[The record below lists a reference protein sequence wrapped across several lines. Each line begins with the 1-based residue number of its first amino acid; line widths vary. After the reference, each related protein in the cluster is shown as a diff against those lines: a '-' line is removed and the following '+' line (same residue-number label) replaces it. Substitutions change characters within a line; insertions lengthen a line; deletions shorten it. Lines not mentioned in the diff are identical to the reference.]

1 MLDLAVINGLVFL
14 EGGFRKADVGIK
26 DGKFALIAA
35 PGCLPEAE
43 RTIDAAGKHVI
54 PGGIDTHVHYR
65 DPGHWERETFE
76 AGSRA
81 AAAGGC
87 TTFFEHPISM
97 PPQWNAEILQNRMD
111 ICTGKDSP
119 ANDRHEKGVCV
130 DFCFYGAAGGQHP
143 EAIEPLSH
151 AGIVA
156 YKTFL
161 HDAPEGRAQEF
172 EGLTSANND
181 QLYRVLQEVKKTGL
195 PLAAHAEDN
204 ELVTGFIK
212 RLREEGR
219 QSENIAH
226 CLSRPPIVEVE
237 AISKM
242 LKFAKDV
249 GCPIELVHVST
260 CGAMELAKQAKQA
273 GQKVFVETCPHYL
286 LLDERYVEK
295 YGAYA
300 KCNPALREKE
310 EVEKLWDYVNDGTVD
325 YMGSDHSPFL
335 VEEKTRGLKD
345 IFAAAAGFP
354 GADLRLPLMLDAVAE
369 GRTTLE
375 KVVELLS
382 VNPARC
388 FGLYP
393 TKGTIQVGADADF
406 TLFRMDRHT
415 VVDKARNYSHARD
428 IAIPYDGRELKCAV
442 TGTIVRGRAVMRDGV
457 VDETAKAYGHLVIP
471 TGH

>member
-1 MLDLAVINGLVFL
+1 MLDLILKNAKVYL
-14 EGGFRKADVGIK
+14 EDRFVEGVSVGVQAGQI
-26 DGKFALIAA
+26 AAIAA
-35 PGCLPEAE
+35 PECMPEGAQTLDLTGE
-43 RTIDAAGKHVI
+43 YLI
-54 PGGIDTHVHYR
+54 PGTIDTHMHVR
-65 DPGHWERETFE
+65 DPGHTERGTFYTETM
-76 AGSRA
+76 A
-81 AAAGGC
+81 AAAGGV
-87 TTFFEHPISM
+87 TTILEQPISV
-97 PPQWNAEILQNRMD
+97 PPQHNVEILERRIARAEAQ
-111 ICTGKDSP
+111 C
-119 ANDRHEKGVCV
+119 VV
-130 DFCFYGAAGGQHP
+130 DFAFYGAAGGEYLEDIAQL
-143 EAIEPLSH
+143 A
-151 AGIVA
+151 ADGRIVA

-161 HDAPEGRAQEF
+161 HAPPEGREQEF
-172 EGLTSANND
+172 QGLTMAD
-181 QLYRVLQEVKKTGL
+181 DAQLYAGMRELAKTGL
-195 PLAAHAEDN
+195 FCAFHAENNDMIAAN
-204 ELVTGFIK
+204 IK
-212 RLREEGR
+212 RLRAEGR
-219 QSENIAH
+219 VSPEYHCVSRPTVAEVTSVERILNFVRETGARVEIAH
-226 CLSRPPIVEVE
+226 VSCPEV
-237 AISKM
+237 
-242 LKFAKDV
+242 
-249 GCPIELVHVST
+249 
-260 CGAMELAKQAKQA
+260 MELLRQAKKD
-273 GQKVFVETCPHYL
+273 GLPVYVETCPHYL
-286 LLDERYVEK
+286 FLTEEDMVK
-295 YGAYA
+295 FGPYA
-300 KCNPALREKE
+300 KCNPPVRSRAQA
-310 EVEKLWDYVNDGTVD
+310 EKLWDYVNDGTVD

-442 TGTIVRGRAVMRDGV
+442 TGTFVRGRAVMRDGV

>member
-1 MLDLAVINGLVFL
+1 MLDLILKNAKVYL
-14 EGGFRKADVGIK
+14 EDRFVEGVSVGVQAGQI
-26 DGKFALIAA
+26 AAIAA
-35 PGCLPEAE
+35 PECMPEGAQTLDLTGE
-43 RTIDAAGKHVI
+43 YLI
-54 PGGIDTHVHYR
+54 PGTIDTHMHVR
-65 DPGHWERETFE
+65 DPGHTERGTFYTETM
-76 AGSRA
+76 A
-81 AAAGGC
+81 AAAGGV
-87 TTFFEHPISM
+87 TTILEQPISV
-97 PPQWNAEILQNRMD
+97 PPQHNVEILERRIARAEAQ
-111 ICTGKDSP
+111 C
-119 ANDRHEKGVCV
+119 VV
-130 DFCFYGAAGGQHP
+130 DFAFYGAAGGEYLEDIAQL
-143 EAIEPLSH
+143 A
-151 AGIVA
+151 ADGRIVA

-161 HDAPEGRAQEF
+161 HAPPEGREQEF
-172 EGLTSANND
+172 QGLTMAD
-181 QLYRVLQEVKKTGL
+181 DAQLYAGMRELAKTGL
-195 PLAAHAEDN
+195 FCAFHAENNDMIAAN
-204 ELVTGFIK
+204 IR
-212 RLREEGR
+212 RLRAEGR
-219 QSENIAH
+219 VSPEYHCVSRPTVAEVTSVERILNFVRETGARVEIAH
-226 CLSRPPIVEVE
+226 VSCPEV
-237 AISKM
+237 
-242 LKFAKDV
+242 
-249 GCPIELVHVST
+249 
-260 CGAMELAKQAKQA
+260 MELLRQAKKD
-273 GQKVFVETCPHYL
+273 GLPVYVETCPHYL
-286 LLDERYVEK
+286 FLTEEDMVK
-295 YGAYA
+295 FGPYA
-300 KCNPALREKE
+300 KCNPPVRSRAQA
-310 EVEKLWDYVNDGTVD
+310 EKLWDYVNDGTVD

-442 TGTIVRGRAVMRDGV
+442 TGTFVRGRAVMRDGV

>member
-1 MLDLAVINGLVFL
+1 MLDLILKNAKVYL
-14 EGGFRKADVGIK
+14 EDRFVEGVSVGVQAGRIT
-26 DGKFALIAA
+26 AIAA
-35 PGCLPEAE
+35 PECMPEGV
-43 RTIDAAGKHVI
+43 RTLDLTGEYLI
-54 PGGIDTHVHYR
+54 PGTIDTHMHVR
-65 DPGHWERETFE
+65 DPGHTERGTFYTETM
-76 AGSRA
+76 A
-81 AAAGGC
+81 AAAGGV
-87 TTFFEHPISM
+87 TTILEQPISV
-97 PPQWNAEILQNRMD
+97 PPQHNVEILERRIARAEAQ
-111 ICTGKDSP
+111 C
-119 ANDRHEKGVCV
+119 VV
-130 DFCFYGAAGGQHP
+130 DFAFYGAAGGEYLEDIAQL
-143 EAIEPLSH
+143 A
-151 AGIVA
+151 ADGRIVA

-161 HDAPEGRAQEF
+161 HAPPEGREQEF
-172 EGLTSANND
+172 QGLTMAD
-181 QLYRVLQEVKKTGL
+181 DAQLYAGMRELAKTGL
-195 PLAAHAEDN
+195 FCAFHAENNDMISAN
-204 ELVTGFIK
+204 IR
-212 RLREEGR
+212 RLRAEGR
-219 QSENIAH
+219 VSPEYHCVSRPTVAEVTSVERILNFVRETGARVEIAH
-226 CLSRPPIVEVE
+226 VSCPEV
-237 AISKM
+237 
-242 LKFAKDV
+242 
-249 GCPIELVHVST
+249 
-260 CGAMELAKQAKQA
+260 MELLRQAKKD
-273 GQKVFVETCPHYL
+273 GLPVYVETCPHYL
-286 LLDERYVEK
+286 FLTEEDMVK
-295 YGAYA
+295 FGPYA
-300 KCNPALREKE
+300 KCNPPVRSRAQA
-310 EVEKLWDYVNDGTVD
+310 EKLWDYINDGTVD

-457 VDETAKAYGHLVIP
+457 VDETAKAYGHLVVP

>member
-1 MLDLAVINGLVFL
+1 MLDLILKNAKVYL
-14 EGGFRKADVGIK
+14 EDRFVEGVSVGVQAGRIT
-26 DGKFALIAA
+26 AIAA
-35 PGCLPEAE
+35 PECMPEGA
-43 RTIDAAGKHVI
+43 RTLDLTGEYLI
-54 PGGIDTHVHYR
+54 PGTIDTHMHVR
-65 DPGHWERETFE
+65 DPGHTERGTFYTETM
-76 AGSRA
+76 A
-81 AAAGGC
+81 AAAGGV
-87 TTFFEHPISM
+87 TTILEQPISV
-97 PPQWNAEILQNRMD
+97 PPQHNVEILERRIARAEAQ
-111 ICTGKDSP
+111 C
-119 ANDRHEKGVCV
+119 VV
-130 DFCFYGAAGGQHP
+130 DFAFYGAAGGEYLEDIAQL
-143 EAIEPLSH
+143 A
-151 AGIVA
+151 ADGRIVA

-161 HDAPEGRAQEF
+161 HAPPEGREQEF
-172 EGLTSANND
+172 QGLTMAD
-181 QLYRVLQEVKKTGL
+181 DAQLYAGMRELAKTGL
-195 PLAAHAEDN
+195 FCAFHAENNDMISAN
-204 ELVTGFIK
+204 IR
-212 RLREEGR
+212 RLRAEGR
-219 QSENIAH
+219 VSPEYHCVSRPTVAEVTSVERILNFVRETGARVEIAH
-226 CLSRPPIVEVE
+226 VSCPEV
-237 AISKM
+237 
-242 LKFAKDV
+242 
-249 GCPIELVHVST
+249 
-260 CGAMELAKQAKQA
+260 MELLRQAKKD
-273 GQKVFVETCPHYL
+273 GLPVYVETCPHYL
-286 LLDERYVEK
+286 FLTEEDMVK
-295 YGAYA
+295 FGPYA
-300 KCNPALREKE
+300 KCNPPVRSRAQA
-310 EVEKLWDYVNDGTVD
+310 EKLWDYINDGTVD

>member
-1 MLDLAVINGLVFL
+1 MLDLILKNAKVYL
-14 EGGFRKADVGIK
+14 EDRFVEGVSVGVQAGRI
-26 DGKFALIAA
+26 AAIAA
-35 PGCLPEAE
+35 PECMPEGA
-43 RTIDAAGKHVI
+43 RTLDLTGEYLI
-54 PGGIDTHVHYR
+54 PGTIDTHMHVR
-65 DPGHWERETFE
+65 DPGHTERGTFYTETM
-76 AGSRA
+76 A
-81 AAAGGC
+81 AAAGGV
-87 TTFFEHPISM
+87 TTILEQPISV
-97 PPQWNAEILQNRMD
+97 PPQHNVEILERRIARAEAQ
-111 ICTGKDSP
+111 C
-119 ANDRHEKGVCV
+119 VV
-130 DFCFYGAAGGQHP
+130 DFAFYGAAGGEYLEDIAQL
-143 EAIEPLSH
+143 A
-151 AGIVA
+151 ADGRIVA

-161 HDAPEGRAQEF
+161 HAPPEGREQEF
-172 EGLTSANND
+172 QGLTMAD
-181 QLYRVLQEVKKTGL
+181 DAQLYAGMQELAKTGL
-195 PLAAHAEDN
+195 FCAFHAENNDMIAAN
-204 ELVTGFIK
+204 IK
-212 RLREEGR
+212 RLRAEGR
-219 QSENIAH
+219 VSPEYHCVSRPTVAEVTSVERILNFVWETGARVEIAH
-226 CLSRPPIVEVE
+226 VSCPEV
-237 AISKM
+237 
-242 LKFAKDV
+242 
-249 GCPIELVHVST
+249 
-260 CGAMELAKQAKQA
+260 MELLRQAKKD
-273 GQKVFVETCPHYL
+273 GLPVYVETCPHYL
-286 LLDERYVEK
+286 FLTEEDMVK
-295 YGAYA
+295 FGPYA
-300 KCNPALREKE
+300 KCNPPVRSRAQA
-310 EVEKLWDYVNDGTVD
+310 EKLWDYINDGTVD

-442 TGTIVRGRAVMRDGV
+442 TGTIVRGRVVMRDGV

>member
-1 MLDLAVINGLVFL
+1 MLDLILKNAKVYL
-14 EGGFRKADVGIK
+14 EDRFVEGVSVGVQAGRI
-26 DGKFALIAA
+26 AAIAA
-35 PGCLPEAE
+35 PECMPEGA
-43 RTIDAAGKHVI
+43 RTLDLTGEYLI
-54 PGGIDTHVHYR
+54 PGTIDTHMHVR
-65 DPGHWERETFE
+65 DPGHTERGTFYTETM
-76 AGSRA
+76 A
-81 AAAGGC
+81 AAAGGV
-87 TTFFEHPISM
+87 TTILEQPISV
-97 PPQWNAEILQNRMD
+97 PPQHNVEILERRIARAEAQ
-111 ICTGKDSP
+111 C
-119 ANDRHEKGVCV
+119 VV
-130 DFCFYGAAGGQHP
+130 DFAFYGAAGGEYLEDIAQL
-143 EAIEPLSH
+143 A
-151 AGIVA
+151 ADGRIVA

-161 HDAPEGRAQEF
+161 HAPPEGREQEF
-172 EGLTSANND
+172 QGLTMAD
-181 QLYRVLQEVKKTGL
+181 DAQLYAGMRELAKTGL
-195 PLAAHAEDN
+195 FCAFHAENNDMIAAN
-204 ELVTGFIK
+204 IR
-212 RLREEGR
+212 RLRAEGR
-219 QSENIAH
+219 VSPEYHCVSRPTVAEVTSVERILNFVRETGARVEIAH
-226 CLSRPPIVEVE
+226 VSCPEV
-237 AISKM
+237 
-242 LKFAKDV
+242 
-249 GCPIELVHVST
+249 
-260 CGAMELAKQAKQA
+260 MELLRQAKKD
-273 GQKVFVETCPHYL
+273 GLPVYVETCPHYL
-286 LLDERYVEK
+286 FLTEEDMVK
-295 YGAYA
+295 FGPYA
-300 KCNPALREKE
+300 KCNPPVRSRAQA
-310 EVEKLWDYVNDGTVD
+310 EKLWDYVNDGTVD

-457 VDETAKAYGHLVIP
+457 VDETAKAYGHLVVP

>member
-1 MLDLAVINGLVFL
+1 MLDLILKNAKVYL
-14 EGGFRKADVGIK
+14 EDRFVEGVSVGVQA
-26 DGKFALIAA
+26 GQIAA
-35 PGCLPEAE
+35 IAVPECMPEGAQTLDLTGE
-43 RTIDAAGKHVI
+43 YLI
-54 PGGIDTHVHYR
+54 PGTIDTHMHVR
-65 DPGHWERETFE
+65 DPGHTERGTFYTETM
-76 AGSRA
+76 A
-81 AAAGGC
+81 AAAGGV
-87 TTFFEHPISM
+87 TTILEQPISV
-97 PPQWNAEILQNRMD
+97 PPQHNVEILERRIARAEAQ
-111 ICTGKDSP
+111 C
-119 ANDRHEKGVCV
+119 VV
-130 DFCFYGAAGGQHP
+130 DFAFYGAAGGEYLEDIAQL
-143 EAIEPLSH
+143 A
-151 AGIVA
+151 ADGRIVA

-161 HDAPEGRAQEF
+161 HAPPEGREQEF
-172 EGLTSANND
+172 QGLTMAD
-181 QLYRVLQEVKKTGL
+181 DAQLYAGMRELAKTGL
-195 PLAAHAEDN
+195 FCAFHAENNDMISAN
-204 ELVTGFIK
+204 IK
-212 RLREEGR
+212 RLRAEGR
-219 QSENIAH
+219 VSPEYHCVSRPTVAEVTSVERILNFVRETGARVEIAH
-226 CLSRPPIVEVE
+226 VSCPEV
-237 AISKM
+237 
-242 LKFAKDV
+242 
-249 GCPIELVHVST
+249 
-260 CGAMELAKQAKQA
+260 MELLRQAKKD
-273 GQKVFVETCPHYL
+273 GLPVYVETCPHYL
-286 LLDERYVEK
+286 FLTEEDMVK
-295 YGAYA
+295 FGPYA
-300 KCNPALREKE
+300 KCNPPVRSRAQA
-310 EVEKLWDYVNDGTVD
+310 EKLWDYINDGTVD

>member
-1 MLDLAVINGLVFL
+1 MLDLILKNAKVYL
-14 EGGFRKADVGIK
+14 EDRFVEGVSVGVQA
-26 DGKFALIAA
+26 GQIAA
-35 PGCLPEAE
+35 IAVPECMPEGA
-43 RTIDAAGKHVI
+43 RTLDLTGEYLI
-54 PGGIDTHVHYR
+54 PGTIDTHMHVR
-65 DPGHWERETFE
+65 DPGHTERGTFYTETM
-76 AGSRA
+76 A
-81 AAAGGC
+81 AAAGGV
-87 TTFFEHPISM
+87 TTILEQPISV
-97 PPQWNAEILQNRMD
+97 PPQHNVEILERRIARAEAQ
-111 ICTGKDSP
+111 C
-119 ANDRHEKGVCV
+119 VV
-130 DFCFYGAAGGQHP
+130 DFAFYGAAGGEYLEDIAQL
-143 EAIEPLSH
+143 A
-151 AGIVA
+151 ADGRIVA

-161 HDAPEGRAQEF
+161 HAPPEGREQEF
-172 EGLTSANND
+172 QGLTMAD
-181 QLYRVLQEVKKTGL
+181 DAQLYAGMQELAKTGL
-195 PLAAHAEDN
+195 FCAFHAENNDMIAAN
-204 ELVTGFIK
+204 IK
-212 RLREEGR
+212 RLRAEGR
-219 QSENIAH
+219 VSPEYHCVSRPTVAEVTSVERILNFVRETGARVEIAH
-226 CLSRPPIVEVE
+226 VSCPEV
-237 AISKM
+237 
-242 LKFAKDV
+242 
-249 GCPIELVHVST
+249 
-260 CGAMELAKQAKQA
+260 MELLRQAKKD
-273 GQKVFVETCPHYL
+273 GLPVYVETCPHYL
-286 LLDERYVEK
+286 FLTEEDMVK
-295 YGAYA
+295 FGPYA
-300 KCNPALREKE
+300 KCNPPVRSRAQA
-310 EVEKLWDYVNDGTVD
+310 EKLWDYINDGTVD

-406 TLFRMDRHT
+406 TLFRMDRHM

>member
-1 MLDLAVINGLVFL
+1 MLDLILKNAKVYL
-14 EGGFRKADVGIK
+14 EDRFVEGVSVGVQAGQI
-26 DGKFALIAA
+26 AAIAA
-35 PGCLPEAE
+35 PECMPEGA
-43 RTIDAAGKHVI
+43 RTLDLTGEYLI
-54 PGGIDTHVHYR
+54 PGTIDTHMHVR
-65 DPGHWERETFE
+65 DPGHTERGTFYTETM
-76 AGSRA
+76 A
-81 AAAGGC
+81 AAAGGV
-87 TTFFEHPISM
+87 TTILEQPISV
-97 PPQWNAEILQNRMD
+97 PPQHNVEILERRIARAEAQ
-111 ICTGKDSP
+111 C
-119 ANDRHEKGVCV
+119 VV
-130 DFCFYGAAGGQHP
+130 DFAFYGAAGGEYLEDIAQL
-143 EAIEPLSH
+143 A
-151 AGIVA
+151 ADGRIVA

-161 HDAPEGRAQEF
+161 HAPPEGREQEF
-172 EGLTSANND
+172 QGLTMAD
-181 QLYRVLQEVKKTGL
+181 DAQLYAGMRELAKTGL
-195 PLAAHAEDN
+195 FCAFHAENNDMIAAN
-204 ELVTGFIK
+204 IR
-212 RLREEGR
+212 RLRAEGR
-219 QSENIAH
+219 VSPEYHCVSRPTVAEVTSVERILNFVRETGARVEIAH
-226 CLSRPPIVEVE
+226 VSCPEV
-237 AISKM
+237 
-242 LKFAKDV
+242 
-249 GCPIELVHVST
+249 
-260 CGAMELAKQAKQA
+260 MELLRQAKKD
-273 GQKVFVETCPHYL
+273 GLPVYVETCPHYL
-286 LLDERYVEK
+286 FLTEEDMVK
-295 YGAYA
+295 FGPYA
-300 KCNPALREKE
+300 KCNPPVRSRAQA
-310 EVEKLWDYVNDGTVD
+310 EKLWDYINDGTVD

-442 TGTIVRGRAVMRDGV
+442 TGTIVRGRVVMRDGV

>member
-1 MLDLAVINGLVFL
+1 MLDLILKNAKVYL
-14 EGGFRKADVGIK
+14 EDRFVEGVSVGVQAGRI
-26 DGKFALIAA
+26 AAIAA
-35 PGCLPEAE
+35 PECMPEGAQTLDLTGE
-43 RTIDAAGKHVI
+43 YLI
-54 PGGIDTHVHYR
+54 PGTIDTHMHVR
-65 DPGHWERETFE
+65 DPGHTERGTFYTETM
-76 AGSRA
+76 A
-81 AAAGGC
+81 AAAGGV
-87 TTFFEHPISM
+87 TTILEQPISV
-97 PPQWNAEILQNRMD
+97 PPQHNVEILERRIARAEAQ
-111 ICTGKDSP
+111 C
-119 ANDRHEKGVCV
+119 VV
-130 DFCFYGAAGGQHP
+130 DFAFYGAAGGEYLEDIAQL
-143 EAIEPLSH
+143 A
-151 AGIVA
+151 ADGRIVA

-161 HDAPEGRAQEF
+161 HAPPEGREQEF
-172 EGLTSANND
+172 QGLTMAD
-181 QLYRVLQEVKKTGL
+181 DAQLYAGMQELAKTGL
-195 PLAAHAEDN
+195 FCAFHAENNDMIAAN
-204 ELVTGFIK
+204 IR
-212 RLREEGR
+212 RLRAEGR
-219 QSENIAH
+219 VSPEYHCVSRPTVAEVTSVERILNFVRETGARVEIAH
-226 CLSRPPIVEVE
+226 VSCPEV
-237 AISKM
+237 
-242 LKFAKDV
+242 
-249 GCPIELVHVST
+249 
-260 CGAMELAKQAKQA
+260 MELLRQAKKD
-273 GQKVFVETCPHYL
+273 GLPVYVETCPHYL
-286 LLDERYVEK
+286 FLTEEDMVK
-295 YGAYA
+295 FGPYA
-300 KCNPALREKE
+300 KCNPPVRSRAQA
-310 EVEKLWDYVNDGTVD
+310 EKLWDYVNDGTVD

-457 VDETAKAYGHLVIP
+457 VDETAKAYGHLVVP

>member
-1 MLDLAVINGLVFL
+1 MLDLILKNAKVYL
-14 EGGFRKADVGIK
+14 EDRFVEGVSVGVQAGRI
-26 DGKFALIAA
+26 AAIAA
-35 PGCLPEAE
+35 PECMPEGA
-43 RTIDAAGKHVI
+43 RTLDLTGEYLI
-54 PGGIDTHVHYR
+54 PGTIDTHMHVR
-65 DPGHWERETFE
+65 DPGHTERGTFYTETM
-76 AGSRA
+76 A
-81 AAAGGC
+81 AAAGGV
-87 TTFFEHPISM
+87 TTILEQPISV
-97 PPQWNAEILQNRMD
+97 PPQHNVEILERRIARAEAQ
-111 ICTGKDSP
+111 C
-119 ANDRHEKGVCV
+119 VV
-130 DFCFYGAAGGQHP
+130 DFAFYGAAGGEYLEDIAQL
-143 EAIEPLSH
+143 A
-151 AGIVA
+151 ADGRIVA

-161 HDAPEGRAQEF
+161 HAPPEGREQEF
-172 EGLTSANND
+172 QGLTMAD
-181 QLYRVLQEVKKTGL
+181 DAQLYAGMQELAKTGL
-195 PLAAHAEDN
+195 FCAFHAENNDMIAAN
-204 ELVTGFIK
+204 IK
-212 RLREEGR
+212 RLRAEGR
-219 QSENIAH
+219 VSPEYHCVSRPTVAEVTSVERILNFVRETGARVEIAH
-226 CLSRPPIVEVE
+226 VSCPEV
-237 AISKM
+237 
-242 LKFAKDV
+242 
-249 GCPIELVHVST
+249 
-260 CGAMELAKQAKQA
+260 MELLRQAKKD
-273 GQKVFVETCPHYL
+273 GLPVYVETCPHYL
-286 LLDERYVEK
+286 FLTEEDMVK
-295 YGAYA
+295 FGPYA
-300 KCNPALREKE
+300 KCNPPVRSRAQA
-310 EVEKLWDYVNDGTVD
+310 EKLWDYINDGTVD

>member
-1 MLDLAVINGLVFL
+1 MLDLILKNAKVYL
-14 EGGFRKADVGIK
+14 EDRFVEGVSVGVQAGRI
-26 DGKFALIAA
+26 AAIAA
-35 PGCLPEAE
+35 PECMPEGA
-43 RTIDAAGKHVI
+43 RTLDLTGEYLI
-54 PGGIDTHVHYR
+54 PGTIDTHMHVR
-65 DPGHWERETFE
+65 DPGHTERGTFYTETM
-76 AGSRA
+76 A
-81 AAAGGC
+81 AAAGGV
-87 TTFFEHPISM
+87 TTILEQPISV
-97 PPQWNAEILQNRMD
+97 PPQHNVEILERRIARAEAQ
-111 ICTGKDSP
+111 C
-119 ANDRHEKGVCV
+119 VV
-130 DFCFYGAAGGQHP
+130 DFAFYGAAGGEYLEDIAQL
-143 EAIEPLSH
+143 A
-151 AGIVA
+151 ADGRIVA

-161 HDAPEGRAQEF
+161 HAPPEGREQEF
-172 EGLTSANND
+172 QGLTMAD
-181 QLYRVLQEVKKTGL
+181 DAQLYAGMRELAKTGL
-195 PLAAHAEDN
+195 FCAFHAENNDMISAN
-204 ELVTGFIK
+204 IR
-212 RLREEGR
+212 RLRAEGR
-219 QSENIAH
+219 VSPEYHCVSRPTVAEVTSVERILNFVRETGARVEIAH
-226 CLSRPPIVEVE
+226 VSCPEV
-237 AISKM
+237 
-242 LKFAKDV
+242 
-249 GCPIELVHVST
+249 
-260 CGAMELAKQAKQA
+260 MELLRQAKKD
-273 GQKVFVETCPHYL
+273 GLPVYVETCPHYL
-286 LLDERYVEK
+286 FLTEEDMVK
-295 YGAYA
+295 FGPYA
-300 KCNPALREKE
+300 KCNPPVRSRAQA
-310 EVEKLWDYVNDGTVD
+310 EKLWDYINDGTVD

-457 VDETAKAYGHLVIP
+457 VDETAKAYGHLVVP

>member
-1 MLDLAVINGLVFL
+1 MLDLILKNAKVYL
-14 EGGFRKADVGIK
+14 EDRFVEGVSVGVQAGRIT
-26 DGKFALIAA
+26 AIAA
-35 PGCLPEAE
+35 PECMPEGA
-43 RTIDAAGKHVI
+43 RTLDLTGEYLI
-54 PGGIDTHVHYR
+54 PGTIDTHMHVR
-65 DPGHWERETFE
+65 DPGHTERGTFYTETM
-76 AGSRA
+76 A
-81 AAAGGC
+81 AAAGGV
-87 TTFFEHPISM
+87 TTILEQPISV
-97 PPQWNAEILQNRMD
+97 PPQHNVEILERRIARAEAQ
-111 ICTGKDSP
+111 C
-119 ANDRHEKGVCV
+119 VV
-130 DFCFYGAAGGQHP
+130 DFAFYGAAGGEYLEDIAQL
-143 EAIEPLSH
+143 A
-151 AGIVA
+151 ADGRIVA

-161 HDAPEGRAQEF
+161 HAPPEGREQEF
-172 EGLTSANND
+172 QGLTMAD
-181 QLYRVLQEVKKTGL
+181 DAQLYAGMRELAKTGL
-195 PLAAHAEDN
+195 FCAFHAENNDMISAN
-204 ELVTGFIK
+204 IK
-212 RLREEGR
+212 RLRAEGR
-219 QSENIAH
+219 VSPEYHCVSRPTVAEVTSVERILNFVRETGARVEIAH
-226 CLSRPPIVEVE
+226 VSCPEV
-237 AISKM
+237 
-242 LKFAKDV
+242 
-249 GCPIELVHVST
+249 
-260 CGAMELAKQAKQA
+260 MELLRQAKKD
-273 GQKVFVETCPHYL
+273 GLPVYVETCPHYL
-286 LLDERYVEK
+286 FLTEEDMVK
-295 YGAYA
+295 FGPYA
-300 KCNPALREKE
+300 KCNPPVRSRAQA
-310 EVEKLWDYVNDGTVD
+310 EKLWDYIHDGTVD

>member
-1 MLDLAVINGLVFL
+1 MLDLILKNAKVYL
-14 EGGFRKADVGIK
+14 EDRFVEGVSVGVQAGRIT
-26 DGKFALIAA
+26 AIAA
-35 PGCLPEAE
+35 PECMPEGA
-43 RTIDAAGKHVI
+43 RTLDLTGEYLI
-54 PGGIDTHVHYR
+54 PGTIDTHMHVR
-65 DPGHWERETFE
+65 DPGHTERGTFYTETM
-76 AGSRA
+76 A
-81 AAAGGC
+81 AAAGGV
-87 TTFFEHPISM
+87 TTILEQPISV
-97 PPQWNAEILQNRMD
+97 PPQHNVEILERRIARAEAQ
-111 ICTGKDSP
+111 C
-119 ANDRHEKGVCV
+119 VV
-130 DFCFYGAAGGQHP
+130 DFAFYGAAGGEYLEDIAQL
-143 EAIEPLSH
+143 A
-151 AGIVA
+151 ADGRIVA

-161 HDAPEGRAQEF
+161 HAPPEGREQEF
-172 EGLTSANND
+172 QGLTMAD
-181 QLYRVLQEVKKTGL
+181 DAQLYAGMQELAKTGL
-195 PLAAHAEDN
+195 FCAFHAENNDMISAN
-204 ELVTGFIK
+204 IR
-212 RLREEGR
+212 RLRAEGR
-219 QSENIAH
+219 VSPEYHCVSRPTVAEVTSVERILNFVRETGARVEIAH
-226 CLSRPPIVEVE
+226 VSCPEV
-237 AISKM
+237 
-242 LKFAKDV
+242 
-249 GCPIELVHVST
+249 
-260 CGAMELAKQAKQA
+260 MELLRQAKKD
-273 GQKVFVETCPHYL
+273 GLPVYVETCPHYL
-286 LLDERYVEK
+286 FLTEEDMVK
-295 YGAYA
+295 FGPYA
-300 KCNPALREKE
+300 KCNPPVRSRAQA
-310 EVEKLWDYVNDGTVD
+310 EKLWDYINDGTVD

>member
-1 MLDLAVINGLVFL
+1 MLDLILKNAKVYL
-14 EGGFRKADVGIK
+14 EDRFVEGVSVGVQAGRI
-26 DGKFALIAA
+26 AAIAA
-35 PGCLPEAE
+35 PECMPEGAQTLDLTGE
-43 RTIDAAGKHVI
+43 YLI
-54 PGGIDTHVHYR
+54 PGTIDTHMHVR
-65 DPGHWERETFE
+65 DPGHTERGTFYTETM
-76 AGSRA
+76 A
-81 AAAGGC
+81 AAAGGV
-87 TTFFEHPISM
+87 TTILEQPISV
-97 PPQWNAEILQNRMD
+97 PPQHNVEILERRIARAEAQ
-111 ICTGKDSP
+111 C
-119 ANDRHEKGVCV
+119 VV
-130 DFCFYGAAGGQHP
+130 DFAFYGAAGGEYLEDIAQL
-143 EAIEPLSH
+143 A
-151 AGIVA
+151 ADGRIVA

-161 HDAPEGRAQEF
+161 HAPPEGREQEF
-172 EGLTSANND
+172 QGLTMAD
-181 QLYRVLQEVKKTGL
+181 DAQLYAGMRELAKTGL
-195 PLAAHAEDN
+195 FCAFHAENNDMISAN
-204 ELVTGFIK
+204 IR
-212 RLREEGR
+212 RLRAEGR
-219 QSENIAH
+219 VSPEYHCVSRPTVAEVTSVERILNFVRETGARVEIAH
-226 CLSRPPIVEVE
+226 VSCPEV
-237 AISKM
+237 
-242 LKFAKDV
+242 
-249 GCPIELVHVST
+249 
-260 CGAMELAKQAKQA
+260 MELLRQAKKD
-273 GQKVFVETCPHYL
+273 GLPVYVETCPHYL
-286 LLDERYVEK
+286 FLTEEDMVK
-295 YGAYA
+295 FGPYA
-300 KCNPALREKE
+300 KCNPPVRSRAQA
-310 EVEKLWDYVNDGTVD
+310 EKLWDYVNDGTVD

-442 TGTIVRGRAVMRDGV
+442 TGTFVRGRAVMRDGV

>member
-1 MLDLAVINGLVFL
+1 MLDLILKNAKVYL
-14 EGGFRKADVGIK
+14 EDRFVEGVSVGVQA
-26 DGKFALIAA
+26 GQIAA
-35 PGCLPEAE
+35 IAVPECMPEGA
-43 RTIDAAGKHVI
+43 RTLDLTGEYLI
-54 PGGIDTHVHYR
+54 PGTIDTHMHVR
-65 DPGHWERETFE
+65 DPGHTERGTFYTETM
-76 AGSRA
+76 A
-81 AAAGGC
+81 AAAGGV
-87 TTFFEHPISM
+87 TTILEQPISV
-97 PPQWNAEILQNRMD
+97 PPQHNVEILERRIARAEAQ
-111 ICTGKDSP
+111 C
-119 ANDRHEKGVCV
+119 VV
-130 DFCFYGAAGGQHP
+130 DFAFYGAAGGEYLEDIAQL
-143 EAIEPLSH
+143 A
-151 AGIVA
+151 ADGRIVA

-161 HDAPEGRAQEF
+161 HAPPEGREQEF
-172 EGLTSANND
+172 QGLTMAD
-181 QLYRVLQEVKKTGL
+181 DAQLYAGMQELAKTGL
-195 PLAAHAEDN
+195 FCAFHAENNDMISAN
-204 ELVTGFIK
+204 IK
-212 RLREEGR
+212 RLRAEGR
-219 QSENIAH
+219 VSPEYHCVSRPTVAEVTSVERILNFVRETGARVEIAH
-226 CLSRPPIVEVE
+226 VSCPEV
-237 AISKM
+237 
-242 LKFAKDV
+242 
-249 GCPIELVHVST
+249 
-260 CGAMELAKQAKQA
+260 MELLRQAKKD
-273 GQKVFVETCPHYL
+273 GLPVYVETCPHYL
-286 LLDERYVEK
+286 FLTEEDMVK
-295 YGAYA
+295 FGPYA
-300 KCNPALREKE
+300 KCNPPVRSRAQA
-310 EVEKLWDYVNDGTVD
+310 EKLWDYVNDGTVD

-457 VDETAKAYGHLVIP
+457 VDETAKAYGHLVVP

>member
-1 MLDLAVINGLVFL
+1 MLDLILKNAKVYL
-14 EGGFRKADVGIK
+14 EDRFVEGVSVGVQAGRI
-26 DGKFALIAA
+26 AAIAA
-35 PGCLPEAE
+35 PECMPEGAQTLDLTGE
-43 RTIDAAGKHVI
+43 YLI
-54 PGGIDTHVHYR
+54 PGTIDTHMHVR
-65 DPGHWERETFE
+65 DPGHTERGTFYTETM
-76 AGSRA
+76 A
-81 AAAGGC
+81 AAAGGV
-87 TTFFEHPISM
+87 TTILEQPISV
-97 PPQWNAEILQNRMD
+97 PPQHNVEILERRIARAEAQ
-111 ICTGKDSP
+111 C
-119 ANDRHEKGVCV
+119 VV
-130 DFCFYGAAGGQHP
+130 DFAFYGAAGGEYLEDIAQL
-143 EAIEPLSH
+143 A
-151 AGIVA
+151 ADGRIVA

-161 HDAPEGRAQEF
+161 HAPPEGREQEF
-172 EGLTSANND
+172 QGLTMAD
-181 QLYRVLQEVKKTGL
+181 DAQLYAGMQELAKTGL
-195 PLAAHAEDN
+195 FCAFHAENNDMISAN
-204 ELVTGFIK
+204 IK
-212 RLREEGR
+212 RLRAEGR
-219 QSENIAH
+219 VSPEYHCVSRPTVAEVTSVERILNFVRETGARVEIAH
-226 CLSRPPIVEVE
+226 VSCPEV
-237 AISKM
+237 
-242 LKFAKDV
+242 
-249 GCPIELVHVST
+249 
-260 CGAMELAKQAKQA
+260 MELLRQAKKD
-273 GQKVFVETCPHYL
+273 GLPVYVETCPHYL
-286 LLDERYVEK
+286 FLTEEDMVK
-295 YGAYA
+295 FGPYA
-300 KCNPALREKE
+300 KCNPPVRSRAQA
-310 EVEKLWDYVNDGTVD
+310 EKLWDYVNDGTVD

-457 VDETAKAYGHLVIP
+457 VDETAKAYGHLVVP

>member
-1 MLDLAVINGLVFL
+1 MLDLILKNAKVYL
-14 EGGFRKADVGIK
+14 EDRFVEGVSVGVQAGRIT
-26 DGKFALIAA
+26 AIAA
-35 PGCLPEAE
+35 PECMPEGA
-43 RTIDAAGKHVI
+43 RTLDLTGEYLI
-54 PGGIDTHVHYR
+54 PGTIDTHMHVR
-65 DPGHWERETFE
+65 DPGHTERGTFYTETM
-76 AGSRA
+76 A
-81 AAAGGC
+81 AAAGGV
-87 TTFFEHPISM
+87 TTILEQPISV
-97 PPQWNAEILQNRMD
+97 PPQHNVEILERRIARAEAQ
-111 ICTGKDSP
+111 C
-119 ANDRHEKGVCV
+119 VV
-130 DFCFYGAAGGQHP
+130 DFAFYGAAGGEYLEDIAQL
-143 EAIEPLSH
+143 A
-151 AGIVA
+151 ADGRIVA

-161 HDAPEGRAQEF
+161 HAPPEGREQEF
-172 EGLTSANND
+172 QGLTMAD
-181 QLYRVLQEVKKTGL
+181 DAQLYAGMRELAKTGL
-195 PLAAHAEDN
+195 FCAFHAENNDMIAAN
-204 ELVTGFIK
+204 IK
-212 RLREEGR
+212 RLRAEGR
-219 QSENIAH
+219 VSPEYHCVSRPTVAEVTSVERILNFVRETGARVEIAH
-226 CLSRPPIVEVE
+226 VSCPEV
-237 AISKM
+237 
-242 LKFAKDV
+242 
-249 GCPIELVHVST
+249 
-260 CGAMELAKQAKQA
+260 MELLRQAKKD
-273 GQKVFVETCPHYL
+273 GLPVYVETCPHYL
-286 LLDERYVEK
+286 FLTEEDMVK
-295 YGAYA
+295 FGPYA
-300 KCNPALREKE
+300 KCNPPVRSRAQA
-310 EVEKLWDYVNDGTVD
+310 EKLWDYVNDGTVD

>member
-1 MLDLAVINGLVFL
+1 MLDLILKNAKVYL
-14 EGGFRKADVGIK
+14 EDRFVEGVSVGVQAGRIT
-26 DGKFALIAA
+26 AIAA
-35 PGCLPEAE
+35 PECMPEGA
-43 RTIDAAGKHVI
+43 RTLDLTGEYLI
-54 PGGIDTHVHYR
+54 PGTIDTHMHVR
-65 DPGHWERETFE
+65 DPGHTERGTFYTETM
-76 AGSRA
+76 A
-81 AAAGGC
+81 AAAGGV
-87 TTFFEHPISM
+87 TTILEQPISV
-97 PPQWNAEILQNRMD
+97 PPQHNVEILERRIARAEAQ
-111 ICTGKDSP
+111 C
-119 ANDRHEKGVCV
+119 VV
-130 DFCFYGAAGGQHP
+130 DFAFYGAAGGEYLEDIAQL
-143 EAIEPLSH
+143 A
-151 AGIVA
+151 ADGRIVA

-161 HDAPEGRAQEF
+161 HAPPEGREQEF
-172 EGLTSANND
+172 QGLTMAD
-181 QLYRVLQEVKKTGL
+181 DAQLYAGMRELAKTGL
-195 PLAAHAEDN
+195 FCAFHAENNDMISAN
-204 ELVTGFIK
+204 IR
-212 RLREEGR
+212 RLQAEGR
-219 QSENIAH
+219 VSPEYHCVSRPTVAEVTSVERILNFVRETGARVEIAH
-226 CLSRPPIVEVE
+226 VSCPEV
-237 AISKM
+237 
-242 LKFAKDV
+242 
-249 GCPIELVHVST
+249 
-260 CGAMELAKQAKQA
+260 MELLRQAKKD
-273 GQKVFVETCPHYL
+273 GLPVYVETCPHYL
-286 LLDERYVEK
+286 FLTEEDMVK
-295 YGAYA
+295 FGPYA
-300 KCNPALREKE
+300 KCNPPVRSRAQA
-310 EVEKLWDYVNDGTVD
+310 EKLWDYVNDGTVD

-442 TGTIVRGRAVMRDGV
+442 TGTIVRGRVVMRDGV

>member
-1 MLDLAVINGLVFL
+1 MLDLILKNAKVYL
-14 EGGFRKADVGIK
+14 EDRFVEGVSVGVQAGRI
-26 DGKFALIAA
+26 AAIAA
-35 PGCLPEAE
+35 PECMPEGA
-43 RTIDAAGKHVI
+43 RTLDLTGEYLI
-54 PGGIDTHVHYR
+54 PGTIDTHMHVR
-65 DPGHWERETFE
+65 DPGHTERGTFYTETM
-76 AGSRA
+76 A
-81 AAAGGC
+81 AAAGGV
-87 TTFFEHPISM
+87 TTILEQPISV
-97 PPQWNAEILQNRMD
+97 PPQHNVEILERRIARAEAQ
-111 ICTGKDSP
+111 C
-119 ANDRHEKGVCV
+119 VV
-130 DFCFYGAAGGQHP
+130 DFAFYGAAGGEYLEDIAQL
-143 EAIEPLSH
+143 A
-151 AGIVA
+151 ADGRIVA

-161 HDAPEGRAQEF
+161 HAPPEGREQEF
-172 EGLTSANND
+172 QGLTMAD
-181 QLYRVLQEVKKTGL
+181 DAQLYAGMQELAKTGL
-195 PLAAHAEDN
+195 FCAFHAENNDMISAN
-204 ELVTGFIK
+204 IK
-212 RLREEGR
+212 RLRAEGR
-219 QSENIAH
+219 VSPEYHCVSRPTVAEVTSVERILNFVRETGARVEIAH
-226 CLSRPPIVEVE
+226 VSCPEV
-237 AISKM
+237 
-242 LKFAKDV
+242 
-249 GCPIELVHVST
+249 
-260 CGAMELAKQAKQA
+260 MELLRQAKKD
-273 GQKVFVETCPHYL
+273 GLPVYVETCPHYL
-286 LLDERYVEK
+286 FLTEEDMVK
-295 YGAYA
+295 FGPYA
-300 KCNPALREKE
+300 KCNPPVRSRAQA
-310 EVEKLWDYVNDGTVD
+310 EKLWDYINDGTVD

-457 VDETAKAYGHLVIP
+457 VDETAKAYGHLVVP

>member
-1 MLDLAVINGLVFL
+1 MLDLILKNAKVYL
-14 EGGFRKADVGIK
+14 EDRFVEGVSVGVQAGQI
-26 DGKFALIAA
+26 AAIAA
-35 PGCLPEAE
+35 PECMPEGA
-43 RTIDAAGKHVI
+43 RTLDLTGEYLI
-54 PGGIDTHVHYR
+54 PGTIDTHMHVR
-65 DPGHWERETFE
+65 DPGHTERGTFYTETM
-76 AGSRA
+76 A
-81 AAAGGC
+81 AAAGGV
-87 TTFFEHPISM
+87 TTILEQPISV
-97 PPQWNAEILQNRMD
+97 PPQHNVEILERRIARAEAQ
-111 ICTGKDSP
+111 C
-119 ANDRHEKGVCV
+119 VV
-130 DFCFYGAAGGQHP
+130 DFAFYGAAGGEYLEDIAQL
-143 EAIEPLSH
+143 A
-151 AGIVA
+151 ADGRIVA

-161 HDAPEGRAQEF
+161 HAPPEGREQEF
-172 EGLTSANND
+172 QGLTMAD
-181 QLYRVLQEVKKTGL
+181 DAQLYAGMRELAKTGL
-195 PLAAHAEDN
+195 FCAFHAENNDMIAAN
-204 ELVTGFIK
+204 IK
-212 RLREEGR
+212 RLRAEGR
-219 QSENIAH
+219 VSPEYHCVSRPTVAEVTSVERILNFVRETGARVEIAH
-226 CLSRPPIVEVE
+226 VSCPEV
-237 AISKM
+237 
-242 LKFAKDV
+242 
-249 GCPIELVHVST
+249 
-260 CGAMELAKQAKQA
+260 MELLRQAKKD
-273 GQKVFVETCPHYL
+273 GLPVYVETCPHYL
-286 LLDERYVEK
+286 FLTEEDMVK
-295 YGAYA
+295 FGPYA
-300 KCNPALREKE
+300 KCNPPVRSRAQA
-310 EVEKLWDYVNDGTVD
+310 EKLWDYVNDGTVD

-442 TGTIVRGRAVMRDGV
+442 TGTIVRGRVVMRDGV

>member
-1 MLDLAVINGLVFL
+1 MLDLILKNAKVYL
-14 EGGFRKADVGIK
+14 EDRFVEGVSVGVQAGRIT
-26 DGKFALIAA
+26 AIAA
-35 PGCLPEAE
+35 PECMPEGA
-43 RTIDAAGKHVI
+43 RTLDLTGEYLI
-54 PGGIDTHVHYR
+54 PGTIDTHMHVR
-65 DPGHWERETFE
+65 DPGHTERGTFYTETM
-76 AGSRA
+76 A
-81 AAAGGC
+81 AAAGGV
-87 TTFFEHPISM
+87 TTILEQPISV
-97 PPQWNAEILQNRMD
+97 PPQHNVEILERRIARAEAQ
-111 ICTGKDSP
+111 C
-119 ANDRHEKGVCV
+119 VV
-130 DFCFYGAAGGQHP
+130 DFAFYGAAGGEYLEDIAQL
-143 EAIEPLSH
+143 A
-151 AGIVA
+151 ADGRIVA

-161 HDAPEGRAQEF
+161 HAPPEGREQEF
-172 EGLTSANND
+172 QGLTMAD
-181 QLYRVLQEVKKTGL
+181 DAQLYAGMQELAKTGL
-195 PLAAHAEDN
+195 FCAFHAENNDMISAN
-204 ELVTGFIK
+204 IK
-212 RLREEGR
+212 RLRAEGR
-219 QSENIAH
+219 VSPEYHCVSRPTVAEVTSVERILNFVRETGARVEIAH
-226 CLSRPPIVEVE
+226 VSCPEV
-237 AISKM
+237 
-242 LKFAKDV
+242 
-249 GCPIELVHVST
+249 
-260 CGAMELAKQAKQA
+260 MELLRQAKKD
-273 GQKVFVETCPHYL
+273 GLPVYVETCPHYL
-286 LLDERYVEK
+286 FLTEEDMVK
-295 YGAYA
+295 FGPYA
-300 KCNPALREKE
+300 KCNPPVRSRAQA
-310 EVEKLWDYVNDGTVD
+310 EKLWDYINDGTVD

-457 VDETAKAYGHLVIP
+457 VDETAKAYGHLVVP

>member
-1 MLDLAVINGLVFL
+1 MLDLILKNAKVYL
-14 EGGFRKADVGIK
+14 EDRFVEGVSVGVQAGRI
-26 DGKFALIAA
+26 AAIAA
-35 PGCLPEAE
+35 PECMPEGA
-43 RTIDAAGKHVI
+43 RTLDLTGEYLI
-54 PGGIDTHVHYR
+54 PGTIDTHMHVR
-65 DPGHWERETFE
+65 DPGHTERGTFYTETM
-76 AGSRA
+76 A
-81 AAAGGC
+81 AAAGGV
-87 TTFFEHPISM
+87 TTILEQPISV
-97 PPQWNAEILQNRMD
+97 PPQHNVEILERRIARAEAQ
-111 ICTGKDSP
+111 C
-119 ANDRHEKGVCV
+119 VV
-130 DFCFYGAAGGQHP
+130 DFAFYGAAGGEYLEDIAQL
-143 EAIEPLSH
+143 A
-151 AGIVA
+151 ADGRIVA

-161 HDAPEGRAQEF
+161 HAPPEGREQEF
-172 EGLTSANND
+172 QGLTMAD
-181 QLYRVLQEVKKTGL
+181 DAQLYAGMRELAKTGL
-195 PLAAHAEDN
+195 FCAFHAENNDMISAN
-204 ELVTGFIK
+204 IR
-212 RLREEGR
+212 RLRAEGR
-219 QSENIAH
+219 VSPEYHCVSRPTVAEVTSVERILNFVWETGARVEIAH
-226 CLSRPPIVEVE
+226 VSCPEV
-237 AISKM
+237 
-242 LKFAKDV
+242 
-249 GCPIELVHVST
+249 
-260 CGAMELAKQAKQA
+260 MELLRQAKKD
-273 GQKVFVETCPHYL
+273 GLPVYVETCPHYL
-286 LLDERYVEK
+286 FLTEEDMVK
-295 YGAYA
+295 FGPYA
-300 KCNPALREKE
+300 KCNPPVRSRAQA
-310 EVEKLWDYVNDGTVD
+310 EKLWDYINDGTVD

-442 TGTIVRGRAVMRDGV
+442 TGTIVRGRVVMRDGV

>member
-1 MLDLAVINGLVFL
+1 MLDLILKNAKVYL
-14 EGGFRKADVGIK
+14 EDRFVEGVSVGVQAGRI
-26 DGKFALIAA
+26 AAIAA
-35 PGCLPEAE
+35 PECMPEGA
-43 RTIDAAGKHVI
+43 RTLDLTGEYLI
-54 PGGIDTHVHYR
+54 PGTIDTHMHVR
-65 DPGHWERETFE
+65 DPGHTERGTFYTETM
-76 AGSRA
+76 A
-81 AAAGGC
+81 AAAGGV
-87 TTFFEHPISM
+87 TTILEQPISV
-97 PPQWNAEILQNRMD
+97 PPQHNVEILERRIARAEAQ
-111 ICTGKDSP
+111 C
-119 ANDRHEKGVCV
+119 VV
-130 DFCFYGAAGGQHP
+130 DFAFYGAAGGEYLEDIAQL
-143 EAIEPLSH
+143 A
-151 AGIVA
+151 ADGRIVA

-161 HDAPEGRAQEF
+161 HAPPEGREQEF
-172 EGLTSANND
+172 QGLTMAD
-181 QLYRVLQEVKKTGL
+181 DAQLYAGMRELAKTGL
-195 PLAAHAEDN
+195 FCAFHAENNDMISAN
-204 ELVTGFIK
+204 IR
-212 RLREEGR
+212 RLRAEGR
-219 QSENIAH
+219 VSPEYHCVSRPTVAEVTSVERILNFVRETGARVEIAH
-226 CLSRPPIVEVE
+226 VSCPEV
-237 AISKM
+237 
-242 LKFAKDV
+242 
-249 GCPIELVHVST
+249 
-260 CGAMELAKQAKQA
+260 MELLRQAKKD
-273 GQKVFVETCPHYL
+273 GLPVYVETCPHYL
-286 LLDERYVEK
+286 FLTEEDMVK
-295 YGAYA
+295 FGPYA
-300 KCNPALREKE
+300 KCNPPVRSRAQA
-310 EVEKLWDYVNDGTVD
+310 EKLWDYINDGTVD

-406 TLFRMDRHT
+406 TLFRMDRHM

>member
-1 MLDLAVINGLVFL
+1 MLDLILKNAKVYL
-14 EGGFRKADVGIK
+14 EDRFVEGVSVGVQAGRI
-26 DGKFALIAA
+26 AAIAA
-35 PGCLPEAE
+35 PECMPEGAQTLDLTGE
-43 RTIDAAGKHVI
+43 YLI
-54 PGGIDTHVHYR
+54 PGTIDTHMHVR
-65 DPGHWERETFE
+65 DPGHTERGTFYTETM
-76 AGSRA
+76 A
-81 AAAGGC
+81 AAAGGV
-87 TTFFEHPISM
+87 TTILEQPISV
-97 PPQWNAEILQNRMD
+97 PPQHNVEILERRIARAEAQ
-111 ICTGKDSP
+111 C
-119 ANDRHEKGVCV
+119 VV
-130 DFCFYGAAGGQHP
+130 DFAFYGAADGR
-143 EAIEPLSH
+143 
-151 AGIVA
+151 IVA

-161 HDAPEGRAQEF
+161 HAPPEGREQEF
-172 EGLTSANND
+172 QGLTMAD
-181 QLYRVLQEVKKTGL
+181 DAQLYAGMRELAKTGL
-195 PLAAHAEDN
+195 FCAFHAENNDMISAN
-204 ELVTGFIK
+204 IK
-212 RLREEGR
+212 RLRAEGR
-219 QSENIAH
+219 VSPEYHCVSRPTVAEVTSVERILNFVRETGARVEIAH
-226 CLSRPPIVEVE
+226 VSCPEV
-237 AISKM
+237 
-242 LKFAKDV
+242 
-249 GCPIELVHVST
+249 
-260 CGAMELAKQAKQA
+260 MELLRQAKKD
-273 GQKVFVETCPHYL
+273 GLPVYVETCPHYL
-286 LLDERYVEK
+286 FLTEEDMVK
-295 YGAYA
+295 FGPYA
-300 KCNPALREKE
+300 KCNPPVRSRAQA
-310 EVEKLWDYVNDGTVD
+310 EKLWDYVNDGTVD

>member
-1 MLDLAVINGLVFL
+1 MLDLILKNAKVYL
-14 EGGFRKADVGIK
+14 EDRFVEGVSVGVQAGQI
-26 DGKFALIAA
+26 AAIAA
-35 PGCLPEAE
+35 PECMPEGA
-43 RTIDAAGKHVI
+43 RTLDLTGEYLI
-54 PGGIDTHVHYR
+54 PGTIDTHMHVR
-65 DPGHWERETFE
+65 DPGHTERGTFYTETM
-76 AGSRA
+76 A
-81 AAAGGC
+81 AAAGGV
-87 TTFFEHPISM
+87 TTILEQPISV
-97 PPQWNAEILQNRMD
+97 PPQHNVEILERRIARAEAQ
-111 ICTGKDSP
+111 C
-119 ANDRHEKGVCV
+119 VV
-130 DFCFYGAAGGQHP
+130 DFAFYGAAGGEYLEDIAQL
-143 EAIEPLSH
+143 A
-151 AGIVA
+151 ADGRIVA

-161 HDAPEGRAQEF
+161 HAPPEGREQEF
-172 EGLTSANND
+172 QGLTMAD
-181 QLYRVLQEVKKTGL
+181 DAQLYAGMQELAKTGL
-195 PLAAHAEDN
+195 FCAFHAENNDMISAN
-204 ELVTGFIK
+204 IK
-212 RLREEGR
+212 RLRAEGR
-219 QSENIAH
+219 VSPEYHCVSRPTVAEVTSVERILNFVRETGARVEIAH
-226 CLSRPPIVEVE
+226 VSCPEV
-237 AISKM
+237 
-242 LKFAKDV
+242 
-249 GCPIELVHVST
+249 
-260 CGAMELAKQAKQA
+260 MELLRQAKKD
-273 GQKVFVETCPHYL
+273 GLPVYVETCPHYL
-286 LLDERYVEK
+286 FLTEEDMVK
-295 YGAYA
+295 FGPYA
-300 KCNPALREKE
+300 KCNPPVRSRAQA
-310 EVEKLWDYVNDGTVD
+310 EKLWDYVNDGTVD

>member
-1 MLDLAVINGLVFL
+1 MLDLILKNAKVYL
-14 EGGFRKADVGIK
+14 EDRFVEGVSVGVQAGRIT
-26 DGKFALIAA
+26 AIAA
-35 PGCLPEAE
+35 PECMPEGA
-43 RTIDAAGKHVI
+43 RTLDLTGEYLI
-54 PGGIDTHVHYR
+54 PGTIDTHMHVR
-65 DPGHWERETFE
+65 DPGHTERGTFYTETM
-76 AGSRA
+76 A
-81 AAAGGC
+81 AAAGGV
-87 TTFFEHPISM
+87 TTILEQPISV
-97 PPQWNAEILQNRMD
+97 PPQHNVEILERRIARAEAQ
-111 ICTGKDSP
+111 C
-119 ANDRHEKGVCV
+119 VV
-130 DFCFYGAAGGQHP
+130 DFAFYGAAGGEYLEDIAQL
-143 EAIEPLSH
+143 A
-151 AGIVA
+151 ADGRIVA

-161 HDAPEGRAQEF
+161 HAPPEGREQEF
-172 EGLTSANND
+172 QGLTMAD
-181 QLYRVLQEVKKTGL
+181 DAQLYAGMRELAKTGL
-195 PLAAHAEDN
+195 FCAFHAENNDMISAN
-204 ELVTGFIK
+204 IK
-212 RLREEGR
+212 RLRAEGR
-219 QSENIAH
+219 VSPEYHCVSRPTVAEVTSVERILNFVRETGARVEIAH
-226 CLSRPPIVEVE
+226 VSCPEV
-237 AISKM
+237 
-242 LKFAKDV
+242 
-249 GCPIELVHVST
+249 
-260 CGAMELAKQAKQA
+260 MELLRQAKKD
-273 GQKVFVETCPHYL
+273 GLPVYVETCPHYL
-286 LLDERYVEK
+286 FLTEEDMVK
-295 YGAYA
+295 FGPYA
-300 KCNPALREKE
+300 KCNPPVRSRAQA
-310 EVEKLWDYVNDGTVD
+310 EKLWDYVNDGTVD

-457 VDETAKAYGHLVIP
+457 VDETAKAYGHLVVP